1 MATHLNPYLS
11 FRDNAREAME
21 FYQSV
26 FGGELV
32 LSTFG
37 DFHASDDPAEVDK
50 IMHGQLETPGGLVLM
65 GADTPVSMELASQTS
80 ISVSVS
86 GQDLAELQGYWDGL
100 AEGGTVLQP
109 FAQAPWGA
117 TFGMLTDRF
126 GVTWL
131 VNAGPE
137 T

>member
-11 FRDNAREAME
+11 FRDTARDAME

-37 DFHASDDPAEVDK
+37 EFHASDDPAEVDK

-65 GADTPVSMELASQTS
+65 GADTPASMELASQTN

-86 GQDLAELQGYWDGL
+86 GQDLAELQGYWDRL

-117 TFGMLTDRF
+117 TFGMLNDKF
-126 GVTWL
+126 GVPWL
-131 VNAGPE
+131 INAGPE
-137 T
+137 M

>member
-21 FYQSV
+21 FYRSV
-26 FGGELV
+26 LGGELT

-37 DFHASDDPAEVDK
+37 DFQASDDPAEVDK
-50 IMHGQLETPGGLVLM
+50 IMHGQLESPGGLVLM
-65 GADTPVSMELASQTS
+65 AADTPAGTDLAPSS
-80 ISVSVS
+80 NISVSIS

-131 VNAGPE
+131 INAGPE
-137 T
+137 M